1 MATGI
6 KYGKGTFPWT
16 ASGRSLSFDRDA
28 GLTKLL
34 FDEASERVKGCGIA
48 RPNVGDLVAG
58 AALAIG
64 LASRPHPKLSETIGM
79 AAEMF
84 EGSINDLIPAKKRH

>member
-1 MATGI
+1 VPHIFALGDITGQPI
-6 KYGKGTFPWT
+6 LAHK
-16 ASGRSLSFDRDA
+16 AVHES
-28 GLTKLL
+28 LTKVL
-34 FDEASERVKGCGIA
+34 FDEASERVIGCGIA

-64 LASRPHPKLSETIGM
+64 LAIRQHPKLSETIGM

-84 EGSINDLIPAKKRH
+84 EGSITDPVPPKRRH